1 MAKLVIILVASVS
14 TYTLSR
20 SSVLPNPPPQRSC
33 AALKATGGAS
43 AEATAATLVGEANAK
58 LFDAATLKV
67 LGRWHAEPGP
77 PLRRL
82 AGGKGRRG
90 QKLEKLRR
98 TDRPTRRVPACD
110 QGTGVEASWPEPL
123 RRVSPSIPDG
133 RRSHSEAR
141 RWRPW
146 RRGSLRLGRR
156 ASCWS
161 REVGRPR
168 LRGH

>member
-67 LGRWHAEPGP
+67 LDSLAALGQGHLFDGWPDAGQDDAGKKKLAE
-77 PLRRL
+77 
-82 AGGKGRRG
+82 A
-90 QKLEKLRR
+90 LRR
-98 TDRPTRRVPACD
+98 TDAAYAGGLPAYV
-110 QGTGVEASWPEPL
+110 TK
-123 RRVSPSIPDG
+123 
-133 RRSHSEAR
+133 AR
-141 RWRPW
+141 
-146 RRGSLRLGRR
+146 
-156 ASCWS
+156 A
-161 REVGRPR
+161 
-168 LRGH
+168 

>member
-67 LGRWHAEPGP
+67 LDSLAALGQGHLFDGWP
-77 PLRRL
+77 RR
-82 AGGKGRRG
+82 GKGRRG
-90 QKLEKLRR
+90 QKKIRRSVAADGRGLRR
-98 TDRPTRRVPACD
+98 WVAGLRD
-110 QGTGVEASWPEPL
+110 QGTSVIGSITKRRQPV
-123 RRVSPSIPDG
+123 RRVFSV
-133 RRSHSEAR
+133 HT
-141 RWRPW
+141 
-146 RRGSLRLGRR
+146 
-156 ASCWS
+156 
-161 REVGRPR
+161 
-168 LRGH
+168 

>member
-67 LGRWHAEPGP
+67 LDS
-77 PLRRL
+77 L
-82 AGGKGRRG
+82 AALGQGHLFDGWPDAGKD
-90 QKLEKLRR
+90 L
-98 TDRPTRRVPACD
+98 
-110 QGTGVEASWPEPL
+110 
-123 RRVSPSIPDG
+123 
-133 RRSHSEAR
+133 
-141 RWRPW
+141 
-146 RRGSLRLGRR
+146 SLI
-156 ASCWS
+156 
-161 REVGRPR
+161 
-168 LRGH
+168 HI